1 MKNKAELSGCQIID
15 VTEEFTSK
23 TCTKCGHV
31 HSKLGGAKVF
41 KCPECGHRILRD
53 YNGALGIMLKVL
65 SDTTFT
71 ISFDGDAIVA
81 TGIYRIVPHKC
92 IRDIIRASIFWQ
104 VGHGEIA
111 TLINLYKKQVQSVLV

>member
-92 IRDIIRASIFWQ
+92 ISLLNIIENGRLFKEPFTYI
-104 VGHGEIA
+104 
-111 TLINLYKKQVQSVLV
+111 TLFDD

>member
-41 KCPECGHRILRD
+41 GVASLRD
-53 YNGALGIMLKVL
+53 DMQFSDRLKQL
-65 SDTTFT
+65 
-71 ISFDGDAIVA
+71 
-81 TGIYRIVPHKC
+81 
-92 IRDIIRASIFWQ
+92 
-104 VGHGEIA
+104 
-111 TLINLYKKQVQSVLV
+111 